1 MMTRARLA
9 AVFVM
14 IALAAG
20 PATAQ
25 IFTDMST
32 HPARRAAER
41 LAAKGLAIRLPD
53 GRLAPD
59 EPLTRLDVALFLAR
73 ALGIPTGGVRAPDF
87 RDVDQ
92 IPPADRTA
100 VAAASIMGTVSAAKA
115 EVTKGT
121 VRYTLAAN
129 KTVYGPD
136 EEIEITFT
144 IANHGPGR
152 ETEFLSPDRGRT
164 RVKMSDRD
172 GLKAGIEGELY
183 TETRTAQAVTR
194 EKVARFRVLEAR
206 SDGSILELYEE
217 GAVQIKPGL
226 KVFLLQDTF
235 FEYST
240 SQFHDFVIRD
250 AEGNEVARWSLNRPF
265 VQVERPVALVAN
277 QSMKFST
284 RWKQLDQNSQPVKPG
299 RYEMVAVHTTKENP
313 TALTIAY
320 QRGLIAAYPDNTF
333 RPRLPVSRSDLA
345 VFMVR
350 AMGLEIEAFRRA
362 NEALVVADARDIPA
376 EARGSVVV
384 AIDRKIVLPLAD
396 NTFRP
401 ARTANRGEAIFALNA
416 LMETMGR
423 YDFVTATLREIR
435 GGPPPVVVVE
445 DANRQVRS
453 HRVAVVSAIYRND
466 QPVMLMHL
474 RPGDQLRMLRPT
486 EAAEIMYIE
495 ATGR

>member
-1 MMTRARLA
+1 MTIRTRLV
-9 AVFVM
+9 AVFVL
-14 IALAAG
+14 IALAAA

-41 LAAKGLAIRLPD
+41 MVAKGLAIRLPD

-59 EPLTRLDVALFLAR
+59 EPLTRLDMALFLAR
-73 ALGIPTGGVRAPDF
+73 ALGIPTTGVRPPDF

-92 IPPADRTA
+92 IPSADRLA
-100 VAAASIMGTVSAAKA
+100 VAAASIMGTVSATKVEAK
-115 EVTKGT
+115 KGP

-129 KTVYGPD
+129 KTTYGPG

-144 IANHGPGR
+144 ISNDGPGR

-206 SDGSILELYEE
+206 ADGSILELSEE

-226 KVFLLQDTF
+226 KVFLLQDTA
-235 FEYST
+235 FEYAT

-265 VQVERPVALVAN
+265 VPMERPVSLAAN
-277 QSMKFST
+277 QSMKFAT
-284 RWKQLDQNSQPVKPG
+284 RWKQLDQNSQPVPPG
-299 RYEMVAVHTTKENP
+299 RYELVAVHTTKENP
-313 TALTIAY
+313 TTILIAF
-320 QRGLIAAYPDNTF
+320 QRGLISAYPDNTF
-333 RPRLPVSRSDLA
+333 RPRLPVTRAELGA
-345 VFMVR
+345 FVVR
-350 AMGLEIEAFRRA
+350 AMGLEVEALRRA
-362 NEALVVADARDIPA
+362 NDALVVADARDIPA
-376 EARGSVVV
+376 ELRGSVVV

-401 ARTANRGEAIFALNA
+401 ARAANRGEAIFALNV
-416 LMETMGR
+416 LMEAMGR

-466 QPVMLMHL
+466 QPVLLMQL